1 MLRIFLAPIFA
12 LVVAVPMPAIA
23 LDLNDISRGLNA
35 VSDLERALRRH
46 QETPPER
53 SRQVP
58 PSARIVQ
65 RPSVRQDVRE
75 VQSLLA
81 RLGYDPGPA
90 DGLMGRRTRNAI
102 IAFERDSGLAVRGEV
117 SSNLLDLLRNVAS
130 GHTGSR
136 TVANEH
142 RPSFDCEK
150 ASTRVEHTICGNADL
165 AELDRAVARHYAAAL
180 DGLDAGGRAQLQ
192 AEQRAWI
199 AQRDR
204 CGGDVMC
211 LVYALGKRS
220 QALVMIGQN
229 QSGDAA
235 AQKAIVQ
242 QGALDAPA
250 NSGGAIDEQIIILS
264 AGSGGSLAREL
275 FGKESV
281 QRQRDYLVSMVA
293 AATIG
298 TEHEQIFVNH
308 QSLSP
313 AEVRAAAAEAGLA
326 DTSKLEAYI
335 SKGMISKVQDV
346 ENGYLTVDYNQFEV
360 ARFKSALR
368 EKALAAIA
376 RDRRSSPQ
384 RLMLVCGLRAG
395 EYDFEKQH
403 FPFGEKEL
411 DTCFA
416 GEQSPAREFS
426 GYRARIPV
434 HTTLRPEGFSVDPAA
449 AEALINRLGRARFAL
464 AIPAVVESRISSD
477 RNGRPEF
484 VFDARPAGPLEL
496 RSGQNLA
503 EVIYR
508 YPDAALRDI
517 TDTPEARRLSDFNR
531 PWWLDTQE
539 EVALI
544 TGRAD
549 TVRIEALDAGS
560 LFGAETGLTF
570 SFRVKYGGA
579 LAEGN
584 RNLAA
589 FAKPQS
595 DRALEEVAQ
604 ALQLPL
610 ENLLVTPLPVV
621 GHNNQLGAA
630 ILVFPQDSAGY
641 VVSEEL
647 PAHEEQDGGWPF
659 AAVEMAVTAEKL
671 LTLHGGQ
678 QRLLLAGH
686 PERLVVRRTSRN
698 RRWQD
703 APEIGAATFPRA
715 APREFEEVSLAWKS
729 DLLSVGAKLAD
740 WDTEELFREQLESS
754 PYARND
760 TFAKREAASQL
771 AAAALARSGEENVHW
786 LKAYIRFEPYDFERK
801 GWLVRPGIEFSAR
814 AHEADSALNVSLVS
828 GDTAQGVI
836 SDQGMFIAMPPEKAQ
851 AFQQSSKSFPVFD
864 GLLALRIT
872 DVDLSSARTFSMGM
886 TLRYQPVEMLLF
898 DAGEAQTIINPRSV
912 RLRHTFEV
920 PSVVD
925 ETPDAMADSAI
936 VAELMGEFAVLG
948 VSLGAGFEASV
959 DEIAEQIGA
968 ERRLFARTAARQDAL
983 QNQQPIND
991 WDSYHN
997 GILLESAEQ
1006 QEMVALYH
1014 EPPALSDTV
1023 TAIVRTRLFGPGKGP
1038 AWGQLREQLVQTYSQ
1053 INAEMLQEL
1062 ERTGA
1067 VSIWAEP
1074 AVVPGARVRPV
1085 DSAAAACKRSLN
1097 AIARSSSTQFLS
1109 SIKAREAGNMRPADA
1124 RATWVDE
1131 NGQPTIPAFASTY
1144 SLPQLFGGRQD
1155 CPDFEV
1161 MVLAIKIGDDGK
1173 VVHFRQ
1179 AVSVPARMA
1188 VVEEERKEAAMS
1200 DAGSSDFDL

>member
-12 LVVAVPMPAIA
+12 LVVAVPMPATA

-142 RPSFDCEK
+142 RPSFDCAK

-220 QALVMIGQN
+220 QALVMIAQK

-250 NSGGAIDEQIIILS
+250 NSGGAIDEQI
-264 AGSGGSLAREL
+264 
-275 FGKESV
+275 
-281 QRQRDYLVSMVA
+281 
-293 AATIG
+293 
-298 TEHEQIFVNH
+298 FVNH

-326 DTSKLEAYI
+326 DTRKLEAYI

-346 ENGYLTVDYNQFEV
+346 ENGYLTFDYNQFEV

-836 SDQGMFIAMPPEKAQ
+836 SDQGMFIAMPPEEAQ

-898 DAGEAQTIINPRSV
+898 DAGEVQTD
-912 RLRHTFEV
+912 HQ
-920 PSVVD
+920 
-925 ETPDAMADSAI
+925 SAI
-936 VAELMGEFAVLG
+936 GPL
-948 VSLGAGFEASV
+948 
-959 DEIAEQIGA
+959 
-968 ERRLFARTAARQDAL
+968 AAY
-983 QNQQPIND
+983 I
-991 WDSYHN
+991 
-997 GILLESAEQ
+997 
-1006 QEMVALYH
+1006 
-1014 EPPALSDTV
+1014 
-1023 TAIVRTRLFGPGKGP
+1023 
-1038 AWGQLREQLVQTYSQ
+1038 
-1053 INAEMLQEL
+1053 
-1062 ERTGA
+1062 
-1067 VSIWAEP
+1067 
-1074 AVVPGARVRPV
+1074 
-1085 DSAAAACKRSLN
+1085 
-1097 AIARSSSTQFLS
+1097 
-1109 SIKAREAGNMRPADA
+1109 
-1124 RATWVDE
+1124 
-1131 NGQPTIPAFASTY
+1131 
-1144 SLPQLFGGRQD
+1144 
-1155 CPDFEV
+1155 
-1161 MVLAIKIGDDGK
+1161 
-1173 VVHFRQ
+1173 
-1179 AVSVPARMA
+1179 
-1188 VVEEERKEAAMS
+1188 
-1200 DAGSSDFDL
+1200 